1 LNKEKPT
8 YFLDS
13 TTLIH
18 AIDKE
23 AEYQEECLNI
33 INKAAKGLI
42 NAATSLE
49 TLEEALFI
57 LSKLTSLQTAIRVT
71 RDYLKLQ
78 KIKKYEMSQ
87 ITFENS
93 LKLLEIT
100 PLKRP
105 KDAINVATMLE
116 HNIAKIISEDE
127 DYDKIDLVERVHPKD
142 IENTKPPDKP
152 KHNSDG

>member
-1 LNKEKPT
+1 LNDEKPT

-23 AEYQEECLNI
+23 SEYQKECLNI
-33 INKAAKGLI
+33 IDKAARGSI

-49 TLEEALFI
+49 TLEETLFI
-57 LSKLTSLQTAIRVT
+57 LSKLTSPQIAIRVT
-71 RDYLKLQ
+71 RDYLKLR
-78 KIKKYEMSQ
+78 KIKKYEMRQ
-87 ITFENS
+87 TTFEHAI
-93 LKLLEIT
+93 EIMVIT

-105 KDAINVATMLE
+105 KDAINIATMLE
-116 HNIAKIISEDE
+116 HNITKIVSEDE

-142 IENTKPPDKP
+142 IEKA
-152 KHNSDG
+152 SL

>member
-1 LNKEKPT
+1 MNDEKPT

-23 AEYQEECLNI
+23 SEYQKECLNI
-33 INKAAKGLI
+33 IDKAARGSI

-49 TLEEALFI
+49 TLEETLFI
-57 LSKLTSLQTAIRVT
+57 LSKLTSPQIAIRVT
-71 RDYLKLQ
+71 RDYLKLR
-78 KIKKYEMSQ
+78 KIKKYEMRQ
-87 ITFENS
+87 TTFEHAI
-93 LKLLEIT
+93 EIMDIT

-105 KDAINVATMLE
+105 KDAINIATMLE
-116 HNIAKIISEDE
+116 HNITKIVSEDE

-142 IENTKPPDKP
+142 IEKA
-152 KHNSDG
+152 SL